1 MLNTARATGGM
12 VVAPHRLAAEAG
24 LAVLREGG
32 NAIEATVAAA
42 AAVSVVYPHMNG
54 LGGDGFWLIST
65 PDRRAPLAINAVGA
79 AARAADEG
87 FYRRRG
93 LTAIPTRGPLAA
105 NTVAGTV
112 SGWQAAL
119 DIGAHWGGGLPLE
132 RLLAPAIGYA
142 RDGFPASDGQCR
154 LTCEKRTE
162 LADVPGWADIFLPGG
177 EVPQPGALFKQPAL
191 AETLTQLARA
201 GLDDFY
207 RGALARRIAADLTR
221 AGAPVA
227 AEDLAAQRP
236 VRNEALSVRLR
247 SGTAYNVTPP
257 SQGLASLII
266 LALFDRLGCED
277 AEGFA
282 HVHGLVEATK
292 QAFLLRNAR
301 ITDPAHMTVDPA
313 ALLSDAALDRLAAGI
328 DKTTA
333 LPWPLPGTPGDTVWL
348 GVADGAGRVVS
359 FIHSIYWEF
368 GSGTCLRDT
377 GIQWQ
382 NRGSSFALDPAARNH
397 LRPGRLP
404 FHTNNPA
411 MALLDDGRVMAYGS
425 MGGDGQPQSQAA
437 VFTRYVTFGQGL
449 QQAVTAPRWVLSRTW
464 GEPRDDLRIEGRFD
478 PAVIE
483 ALRQAGHAVAP
494 VGDFDEIM
502 GHAGAV
508 VLHPTGLIEGAGDP
522 RSDGSAAGF

>member
-32 NAIEATVAAA
+32 NAIEAMVAAA
-42 AAVSVVYPHMNG
+42 STISVVYPHMNG

-65 PDRRAPLAINAVGA
+65 PDRRVPLAINAVGA
-79 AARAADEG
+79 AAGAADEA
-87 FYRRRG
+87 FYRRQG

-119 DIGAHWGGGLPLE
+119 AVSADWGGTLPLE
-132 RLLAPAIGYA
+132 RLLEPATSYA

-154 LTCEKRTE
+154 LTAEKRAE
-162 LADVPGWADIFLPGG
+162 LDAVPGWADTFLPGG
-177 EVPQPGALFKQPAL
+177 AVPQPGAIFKQPAL
-191 AETLTQLARA
+191 AETLAQLARA

-207 RGALARRIAADLTR
+207 RGGLARNIAADLAR
-221 AGAPVA
+221 AGSPLSGD
-227 AEDLAAQRP
+227 DLSAQQA
-236 VRNEALSVRLR
+236 VRNEPLSVRLR
-247 SGTAYNVTPP
+247 AGNVYNVTPP

-266 LALFDRLGCED
+266 LGLFDRLGCEE

-282 HVHGLVEATK
+282 HLHGLVEATK
-292 QAFLLRNAR
+292 QAFLLRNAE
-301 ITDPAHMTVDPA
+301 ITDPDYMTVDPA
-313 ALLSDAALDRLAAGI
+313 ELLSDASLDALVAKIDRA
-328 DKTTA
+328 KA
-333 LPWPLPGTPGDTVWL
+333 LPWPVPGTPGDTVWL
-348 GVADGAGRVVS
+348 GAADAAGRVVS

-382 NRGSSFALDPAARNH
+382 NRGSSFSLDPTAQNH

-437 VFTRYVTFGQGL
+437 VFTRHVHFGQGL

-483 ALRQAGHAVAP
+483 ALRQAGHEVAP
-494 VGDFDEIM
+494 VGDFDEVM

-508 VLHPTGLIEGAGDP
+508 VLHPSGLIEGASDP
-522 RSDGSAAGF
+522 RSDGISAGF